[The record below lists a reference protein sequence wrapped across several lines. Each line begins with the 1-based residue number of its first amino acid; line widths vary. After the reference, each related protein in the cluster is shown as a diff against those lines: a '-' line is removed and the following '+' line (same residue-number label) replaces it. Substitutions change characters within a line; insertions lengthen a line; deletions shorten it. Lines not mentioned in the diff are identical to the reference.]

1 MPPIGGQDQLT
12 VADRVAHAHY
22 YQGDTNWWVTGLD
35 RESGDAQAVVRHG
48 DNEPEFTRIN
58 LGELA
63 NSRAVTQI
71 PEGVSEWVHRSQRQ
85 PSPLGAVPELAEW
98 ATSTG
103 HVSTDDRLDRLISA
117 EPPVVAEQAGRENLV
132 DHSVDPDGVT
142 APPPPWRVD
151 PFAADRGHD
160 LYDEQLLQ
168 APPIGSQDDT
178 EVSDR
183 IAYAH
188 YRLGL
193 SDWWVTELD
202 PDAGVAAGVVH
213 KRIYHGPTLQQFD
226 LTDLAETTHRR
237 SINGDVHFVERDQNF
252 SPIPLSDIEVAGVG
266 DKLAEQARTD
276 RDNAAADGPEAA
288 DLSSEAQVDSAVAAP
303 EPEPEPEAPSPAAS
317 VVTAGP
323 AVETAPDSRL
333 TARRAVD
340 DNLEVLRALRDGT
353 ADQEL
358 MGRWHGWGAA
368 PQVFAHPD
376 WATERAELEGLVG
389 AEGLA
394 AAERTT
400 LNAHY
405 TDPRIAQAMW
415 DAVPESH
422 HGPTLEPGCGRGVF
436 MALAPVNATV
446 TGVELDPTTAQVA
459 QARFEGRHD
468 VIGGSFADTPIA
480 NGQAVTAIGNVPFGA
495 YRLFDP
501 SDNPGRR
508 LSIHDHFLAKSARS
522 LAPGGIGVM
531 VTSRYSLDAIDP
543 AGREAIG
550 AHADFV
556 GAVRLPSSAHVQEAG
571 TQVVTDIVVFR
582 GRAEGTPPSH
592 VAGFV
597 DQSPADVD
605 GVRMSQYFVANPG
618 QILGEV
624 TSRTGRYSTPEMH
637 VVGSLDD
644 ALALLPGALD
654 HATGRYFEAEPGPLA
669 APASRDTEAPA
680 RVRDVPGSFRL
691 NEAVP
696 EVFEG
701 GEWVPVG
708 KQAPEVAALIRVRD
722 ALDATLAADQA
733 GRDGTTERATLE
745 SAYSRYRGKY
755 GPINRSTVSEKTGRR
770 TRPKQG
776 GFRTDPRWPALSALE
791 TVDHATGEI
800 TPARIIEAPVEVNA
814 AAPTSAATDTDAL
827 NIALGHTQRVDVDF
841 VGQLRNEPGQAVMER
856 LESTGAVFCDPATSE
871 WITRSDFLSGPVRD
885 RHAATQALDT
895 DDPRRAPYL
904 AELETVLPSPATADD
919 LYDTFGGSWI
929 PPEMVNEFVNT
940 RLGGRPHADTVRM
953 CDITW
958 DSQGGWNV
966 IKKSGAVTAK
976 WETDRADAHK
986 LAEAALNGTSVTIRD
1001 SDGDGNSWV
1010 NEAATAEASDMVTQ
1024 IREEWD
1030 RWAFEDPERAE
1041 QLCAEYTRR
1050 YRSHVP
1056 RDYTQ
1061 APIDPQGL
1069 RTDFRLRPHQE
1080 AAIARILQSGDSLL
1094 AHPVGAGKTAEMVV
1108 SGMELARTGQIAL
1121 PCYAVP
1127 GHMLEQFS
1135 ADITDLYP
1143 SARVLS
1149 LQPSDITAA
1158 NRERLGAQLQTGQ
1171 WDAVV
1176 VTHGT
1181 LRKWPL
1187 SPEAVEARL
1196 ADRLAEIDLAINQ
1209 AKDTAQGG
1217 TDPTD
1222 NKAATSSVKKLQRQ
1236 RENAQ
1241 EKAKA
1246 ELAKLT
1252 EHHDHHPYYFDHSP
1266 IDWVAVDEAHLFKN
1280 LPSTSKA
1287 RIAGIATSES
1297 QRSSDLLDKLTTLR
1311 DQRPGSPVC
1320 VLATGTPVSNTA
1332 GELWV
1337 MARFVDPAGLKRLD
1351 IDTFDS
1357 WRAMFAKT
1365 TSELELGRDG
1375 ALAPKERLAQ
1385 YRGLRQMARWTS
1397 EWADIVQTEDL
1408 GLPLPDL
1415 AGGGRQIHEIEPD
1428 PALAEWITT
1437 EAVGRARA
1445 LKSGGVDP
1453 TVDNHLKLDHDVTA
1467 ASFDWHGYSRQPED
1481 PEHSLVWEAARN
1493 IASDWH
1499 AHSDDKFLTE
1509 TGAVHPVRGAAHI
1522 AFCDVGTPK
1531 DGRTDTVYDR
1541 LRDHLVDLG
1550 VPREQIGFIHEHDQS
1565 DDAKEAF
1572 FDSIRNGETT
1582 VTIASTEKMGMGTNV
1597 QTRLSSLHHL
1607 SCPHKPSDIE
1617 QREGRIVRQGNQND
1631 NVSVHAYV
1639 VKRTGSIQQWQRVQ
1653 RKAGFVGQVMRA
1665 SLDGPNQT
1673 ATDDPELIG
1682 YAAIKEAATGDPD
1695 FGKQAELE
1703 GEVRQLAQLETRH
1716 KRAADSAARSLPNLR
1731 DKQNEAKWEVRA
1743 LSNIVDQVG
1752 NGPGSATWKID
1763 GKDVPTADVAQ
1774 LLTRWTANRG
1784 QPHRCP
1790 ETITLDFE
1798 HGAQTLHI
1806 DNRGHSFHLALPDN
1820 TYIGDPISASSHA
1833 DVLNTELAKQRH
1845 AIQFAGQRIGPAQN
1859 RVETFDAQVDQQ
1871 TERTTEPFRHSTK
1884 LTEARTELADVSRRL
1899 LTRYAD
1905 PGTVERLDAVLGA
1918 RPPGTAQMDQAWENM
1933 RTEAVANP
1941 DLLRRWEMLTDVV
1954 GRQVID
1960 GRQHPITPVD
1970 PALAGFDPLVQQL
1983 HRSAQRPTASG
1994 STPPGVE
2001 MGSAGR

>member
-1 MPPIGGQDQLT
+1 M
-12 VADRVAHAHY
+12 
-22 YQGDTNWWVTGLD
+22 
-35 RESGDAQAVVRHG
+35 
-48 DNEPEFTRIN
+48 
-58 LGELA
+58 ELA
-63 NSRAVTQI
+63 I
-71 PEGVSEWVHRSQRQ
+71 EG
-85 PSPLGAVPELAEW
+85 
-98 ATSTG
+98 
-103 HVSTDDRLDRLISA
+103 
-117 EPPVVAEQAGRENLV
+117 
-132 DHSVDPDGVT
+132 
-142 APPPPWRVD
+142 APTR
-151 PFAADRGHD
+151 
-160 LYDEQLLQ
+160 
-168 APPIGSQDDT
+168 
-178 EVSDR
+178 
-183 IAYAH
+183 
-188 YRLGL
+188 
-193 SDWWVTELD
+193 
-202 PDAGVAAGVVH
+202 
-213 KRIYHGPTLQQFD
+213 
-226 LTDLAETTHRR
+226 
-237 SINGDVHFVERDQNF
+237 
-252 SPIPLSDIEVAGVG
+252 
-266 DKLAEQARTD
+266 
-276 RDNAAADGPEAA
+276 
-288 DLSSEAQVDSAVAAP
+288 
-303 EPEPEPEAPSPAAS
+303 
-317 VVTAGP
+317 
-323 AVETAPDSRL
+323 RL

-353 ADQEL
+353 ADQTL

-368 PQVFAHPD
+368 PQIFAHPD
-376 WATERAELEGLVG
+376 WAAERAELEELVG
-389 AEGLA
+389 ADGVA
-394 AAERTT
+394 SAERTT

-405 TDPRIAQAMW
+405 TDPRIARAMW
-415 DAVPESH
+415 DAVPASH

-436 MALAPVNATV
+436 MALAPDDASVV
-446 TGVELDPTTAQVA
+446 GVELDPTTARVA
-459 QARFEGRHD
+459 QARFAGRRE

-480 NGQAVTAIGNVPFGA
+480 NGQAVAAIGNVPFGA

-501 SDNPGRR
+501 TDNPARR

-522 LAPGGIGVM
+522 LAPGGIGIM
-531 VTSRYSLDAIDP
+531 LTSRYTMDAIDP

-556 GAVRLPSSAHVQEAG
+556 GAARLPSTAHVQEAG
-571 TQVVTDIVVFR
+571 CEVVTDIVVLR
-582 GRAEGTPPSH
+582 GRAPGTPASH
-592 VAGFV
+592 VSGFV
-597 DQSPADVD
+597 DQAPADID
-605 GVRMSQYFVANPG
+605 GVRMSQYFVDNPR
-618 QILGEV
+618 QVLGEV
-624 TSRTGRYSTPEMH
+624 TSRTGRYSSPEMH
-637 VVGSLDD
+637 ITGSLDD
-644 ALALLPGALD
+644 ALTRLPGALNQ
-654 HATGRYFEAEPGPLA
+654 ATGHYFEADPGPVSP
-669 APASRDTEAPA
+669 PASADAERAA
-680 RVRDVPGSFRL
+680 RTWDVPGSHRL

-696 EVFEG
+696 EVCEPG
-701 GEWVPVG
+701 GWVPVT

-722 ALDATLAADQA
+722 ALDATLAADQT
-733 GRDGTTERATLE
+733 GRDATTERASLQ
-745 SAYSRYRGKY
+745 SAYDTYRAKY
-755 GPINRSTVSEKTGRR
+755 GPINRSKKSATGRV
-770 TRPKQG
+770 TRPSQG
-776 GFRTDPRWPALSALE
+776 GFRNDPRWPAVSAIE

-800 TPARIIEAPVEVNA
+800 TPARIIEAPVAVHA
-814 AAPTSAATDTDAL
+814 TAPTSATSDADAL

-841 VGQLRNEPGQAVMER
+841 VGQLRNEPGQQVMER
-856 LESTGAVFCDPATSE
+856 LEATGAVFCDPTTSE
-871 WITRSDFLSGPVRD
+871 WITRSDFLSGPVRT
-885 RHAATQALDT
+885 RHAAIEALDES
-895 DDPRRAPYL
+895 DPRRAPYL
-904 AELETVLPSPATADD
+904 AEIEAVLPAPATADD
-919 LYDTFGGSWI
+919 LYDTFGGPWI
-929 PPEMVNEFVNT
+929 PAEMVNEFVNT
-940 RLGGRPHADTVRM
+940 RIGGRPHSDSVRM

-958 DSQGGWNV
+958 DSRGGWNT
-966 IKKSGAVTAK
+966 IKKSGAVTAR
-976 WETDRADAHK
+976 WETDRADAHS

-1010 NEAATAEASDMVTQ
+1010 NEAATAEASDMIAQ

-1030 RWAFEDPERAE
+1030 RWAFEDPERADR
-1041 QLCAEYTRR
+1041 LCAEYTRR

-1056 RDYTQ
+1056 RDYTE

-1069 RTDFRLRPHQE
+1069 RSDFRLRPHQE

-1196 ADRLAEIDLAINQ
+1196 GDRLAEIDLAIDQ
-1209 AKDTAQGG
+1209 AKQSAQGG
-1217 TDPTD
+1217 DGPDD
-1222 NKAATSSVKKLQRQ
+1222 NRAATSSVKKLQRQ

-1241 EKAKA
+1241 EKAKS

-1252 EHHDHHPYYFDHSP
+1252 EHHDQHPYYFDHTP
-1266 IDWVAVDEAHLFKN
+1266 IDWIAVDEAHLFKN
-1280 LPSTSKA
+1280 LPITSKA
-1287 RIAGIATSES
+1287 RIAGVATAES
-1297 QRSSDLLDKLTTLR
+1297 QRSVDLLDKITTLR
-1311 DQRPGSPVC
+1311 EQRPGSPVC

-1337 MARFVDPAGLKRLD
+1337 MARFVDPEGLKRLD

-1357 WRAMFAKT
+1357 WRSMFAKT

-1415 AGGGRQIHEIEPD
+1415 TGGERRIHEIEPD
-1428 PALAEWITT
+1428 PGLAEWITT

-1467 ASFDWHGYSRQPED
+1467 ASFDWHGYASQPEE
-1481 PEHSLVWEAARN
+1481 PEHSLIWEAARG
-1493 IASDWH
+1493 IANEWH
-1499 AHSDDKFLTE
+1499 AHSDDKFLTG
-1509 TGAVHPVRGAAHI
+1509 TGAVHPTRGATHI

-1531 DGRTDTVYDR
+1531 AGRTDTVYDR
-1541 LRDHLVDLG
+1541 LRDHLVELG
-1550 VPREQIGFIHEHDQS
+1550 IPRNQIGFAHEHDKS
-1565 DDAKEAF
+1565 DAAKEAF
-1572 FDSIRNGETT
+1572 FDSIRNGKIT
-1582 VTIASTEKMGMGTNV
+1582 VAVSSTEKMGMGTNV

-1682 YAAIKEAATGDPD
+1682 YAAIKEAATGDED

-1731 DKQNEAKWEVRA
+1731 DKLNEAKWEVRA

-1763 GKDVPTADVAQ
+1763 GKEVPTAQVAQ
-1774 LLTRWTANRG
+1774 LLTKWTANRG

-1790 ETITLDFE
+1790 ETITLEFG

-1859 RVETFDAQVDQQ
+1859 RVEIFDAQVDQQ
-1871 TERTTEPFRHSTK
+1871 TERTTEPFRHSTR
-1884 LTEARTELADVSRRL
+1884 LTAARTELADVSRRL

-1918 RPPGTAQMDQAWENM
+1918 RPPGTAQMDQAWQNM

-1941 DLLRRWEMLTDVV
+1941 DLLRRWEQLTDVV
-1954 GRQVID
+1954 GRQVI
-1960 GRQHPITPVD
+1960 GGQHQPITPVD
-1970 PALAGFDPLVQQL
+1970 PTLAGFDPLVQQL
-1983 HRSAQRPTASG
+1983 HRQANTGRRPVSAHTLA
-1994 STPPGVE
+1994 VE
-2001 MGSAGR
+2001 SRHLVQNLGSAIDGR